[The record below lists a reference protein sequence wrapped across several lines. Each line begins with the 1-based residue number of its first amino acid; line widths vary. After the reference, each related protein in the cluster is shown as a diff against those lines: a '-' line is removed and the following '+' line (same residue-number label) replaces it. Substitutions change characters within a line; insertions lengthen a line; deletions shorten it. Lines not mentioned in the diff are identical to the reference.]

1 MTKRV
6 KKDLASERFGQILL
20 EQRLI
25 TEEQLKNAM
34 EAREDNGG
42 HLGDILIYNGIV
54 TEEDIAIAL
63 AKQHDIPLITSKA
76 DQIVPAIDQDLQ
88 KIVPKQFALRNTVI
102 PLLKEGNILTCAI
115 SDPLNVAL
123 MDELRKITG
132 CQIRPVIAT
141 KSDIARA
148 IENFYTAT
156 GREGKDR
163 FVQRPYRLA
172 GREGSQLDSE
182 DSLNIDKIVARAG
195 DAPVVRVVDLILWQ
209 AIDRRASDIHI
220 EPFKDNISLR
230 YRVDGVLNQVPAP
243 PYHLHMPIVSRIKIL
258 SRLDIAEKRLPQDGT
273 FTVKLEDRTID
284 IRVSIIP
291 TIYGEKVVLRIL
303 DRSGVILELD
313 SMGFEKDDLSLIR
326 KAISS
331 PYGLIFITGPTGSG
345 KSTTLYAILQEIKS
359 VTKNIVTVEDPV
371 EYRLDGINQVQV
383 KPEIGLTFATALRSL
398 LRQDPDI
405 MLVGEV
411 RDKETA
417 EICVRSALTGHL
429 VLSTLHTNDA
439 PSAVT
444 RLIDIGVEPYLLAP
458 SLIMV
463 ISQRLVRK
471 LCSECRE
478 PYRPQ
483 IKEIEGHRLEATVI
497 YKPRGCAACGNT
509 GYKGRTAI
517 AEIMPATE
525 DLKDLISGGGTYKQI
540 RGYAKAAGMATLYE
554 SGLKKVRDGITS
566 LEEVLR
572 ITLGM

>member
-6 KKDLASERFGQILL
+6 KKDLASERLGQILL
-20 EQRLI
+20 EQRLV

-34 EAREDNGG
+34 KAREDNGG

-76 DQIVPAIDQDLQ
+76 DQIAPAIGQDLQ

-148 IENFYTAT
+148 IENFYAAA
-156 GREGKDR
+156 GKEGKDR
-163 FVQRPYRLA
+163 FVQRPYQLA
-172 GREGSQLDSE
+172 EREGSQLDSE
-182 DSLNIDKIVARAG
+182 DSINIDKIVARAEA
-195 DAPVVRVVDLILWQ
+195 APVVRVVDLILWQ

-230 YRVDGVLNQVPAP
+230 YRVDGVLHQVPAP

-313 SMGFEKDDLSLIR
+313 RMGFEKDDLSLIR
-326 KAISS
+326 KAIKS

-359 VTKNIVTVEDPV
+359 VTKNIATVEDPV

-383 KPEIGLTFATALRSL
+383 KPDIGLTFAAALRSL

-497 YKPRGCAACGNT
+497 YKPRGCGACGNT

-517 AEIMPATE
+517 AEIIPATE
-525 DLKDLISGGGTYKQI
+525 D
-540 RGYAKAAGMATLYE
+540 
-554 SGLKKVRDGITS
+554 
-566 LEEVLR
+566 
-572 ITLGM
+572 